1 MRPVFACCALP
12 LLFVVTFA
20 TAAKNDLDYERL
32 RGTLGDLA
40 ADPVLGPLAPAERA
54 LAEQAVQ
61 ALVDHST
68 RGKEH
73 MHLVYLAEC
82 RVDIAY
88 ATAQAIEQERRLD
101 KLDREHDQI
110 LLAASRRDAE
120 QARLEAEK
128 QRIQSLA
135 QAEESD
141 RLRAEA
147 DAARAQFEQN
157 AQDAELARRQAEQT
171 KRLADAQAKE
181 AELARKEAQLAE
193 AAATDLRG
201 RLQSLRATRGAL
213 GMQITLDDIAFAPG
227 KSVLRPEARANLTK
241 VVAFVNQDPRK
252 PIRIEGHTDGRGN
265 ANANQLLSQ
274 RRAESVRDAL
284 IAAGVAAGRITALGL
299 GDQQPVASNDSEEG
313 RAKNRRVDVILEDR

>member
-1 MRPVFACCALP
+1 MRLFLRIALLLPMLAGSVLAFA
-12 LLFVVTFA
+12 
-20 TAAKNDLDYERL
+20 KSDLDYERL
-32 RGTLGDLA
+32 HGALSDLA

-54 LAEQAVQ
+54 LAAQAVQ
-61 ALVDHST
+61 AIAEGG

-73 MHLVYLAEC
+73 AHKVYIAER

-88 ATAQAIEQERRLD
+88 ATAQAIEQEQRLD
-101 KLDREHDQI
+101 KLDREHDRI

-147 DAARAQFEQN
+147 DAARAQGEQS

-171 KRLADAQAKE
+171 QRLADAQARE
-181 AELARKEAQLAE
+181 ADLARKEAQLAE
-193 AAATDLRG
+193 AAASDLRG
-201 RLQSLRATRGAL
+201 RLQHLRPTRGAH
-213 GMQITLDDIAFAPG
+213 GMQMTLDDIAFAPG
-227 KSVLRPEARANLTK
+227 KAALRAEARANLDK
-241 VVAFVNQDPRK
+241 VVAFVNKSPRK
-252 PIRIEGHTDGRGN
+252 SIRVEGHTDSRGN

-274 RRAESVRDAL
+274 RRAEAVRDAL
-284 IAAGVAAGRITALGL
+284 VAAGVDAARITAIGL
-299 GDQQPVASNDSEEG
+299 GEEQPVASNDSDEG

>member
-1 MRPVFACCALP
+1 MRLFLRMALLLP
-12 LLFVVTFA
+12 LLACSALAV
-20 TAAKNDLDYERL
+20 AKSDLDYERL
-32 RGTLGDLA
+32 RGALNDLA

-54 LAEQAVQ
+54 LAAQAVQ
-61 ALVDHST
+61 AIAEGG

-73 MHLVYLAEC
+73 AHKVYIAER

-88 ATAQAIEQERRLD
+88 ATAQALEQEQRLD
-101 KLDREHDQI
+101 KLDREHDRI

-147 DAARAQFEQN
+147 EASRAQGEQS

-171 KRLADAQAKE
+171 QRLADAQARE

-193 AAATDLRG
+193 AAASDLRG
-201 RLQSLRATRGAL
+201 RLQNLRPTRGAH
-213 GMQITLDDIAFAPG
+213 GMQMTLDDIAFAPG
-227 KSVLRPEARANLTK
+227 KAALRAEARANLDK
-241 VVAFVNQDPRK
+241 VVAFVNKSPRK
-252 PIRIEGHTDGRGN
+252 SIRVEGHTDSRGN
-265 ANANQLLSQ
+265 ANANQMLSQ
-274 RRAESVRDAL
+274 RRAEAVRDAL
-284 IAAGVAAGRITALGL
+284 VAAGVDAARITAIGL
-299 GDQQPVASNDSEEG
+299 GEEQPVASNDSDEG
-313 RAKNRRVDVILEDR
+313 RAKNRRVDVILENR